1 MTGYSRAGQ
10 ELQEKDWG
18 FYIFAAGVCAFFAA
32 YGIGANDVANCFA
45 TSVGSKALTVKQAV
59 VIASVCE
66 FFGALLM
73 GSNVTN
79 RVEINQYSSLGD
91 DVAALVPSSGEEPTP
106 PRHRTGVASMAWR
119 STRLFRTNSP

>member
-73 GSNVTN
+73 GSNVAN
-79 RVEINQYSSLGD
+79 RVEINQCVGCSAMTWPRWFRR
-91 DVAALVPSSGEEPTP
+91 VVRN
-106 PRHRTGVASMAWR
+106 RHRHAIEQASR
-119 STRLFRTNSP
+119 R